1 MDIIRRKTDYGLRA
15 LVALATA
22 DGPMRA
28 EELAEREDVP
38 IAFLHKALRDL
49 ANAGIV
55 EGQRGPAGGYT
66 LARRA
71 DKITM
76 LEAVEAMQ
84 GPVAV
89 SRCLLG
95 DDACSRQ
102 RTCGLRRAW
111 QEVQRNIASF
121 LSGITVDDLVQ
132 ALGRTARPRRRKRV
146 AAAARAAA

>member
-15 LVALATA
+15 LVALAAA

-28 EELAEREDVP
+28 EELAEREEVP
-38 IAFLHKALRDL
+38 VAFLHKALSDL

-55 EGQRGPAGGYT
+55 EGQRGPTGGYT

-71 DKITM
+71 DKITV
-76 LEAVEAMQ
+76 LQAVEAMQ

-102 RTCGLRRAW
+102 KTCGLRRAW
-111 QEVQRNIASF
+111 QEVQRHIATF
-121 LSGITVDDLVQ
+121 LDGITIDDLAQ
-132 ALGRTARPRRRKRV
+132 ALNPAARPRRRGTV
-146 AAAARAAA
+146 AAARTAA